1 MTPLY
6 TAHATA
12 AGGRTG
18 TARSDD
24 GRLDV
29 TLSTPAALGGD
40 DGPGTNPEQM
50 FAAGYSACFLGA
62 MKYVAGQDKIPLPA
76 ETTVS
81 ADVGIGPR
89 ADGGGFGIAVT
100 LTIALPGLERA
111 QAQALV
117 DKAHVVCPYSHAT
130 RDNIPVTLTLA

>member
-62 MKYVAGQDKIPLPA
+62 MKYVAGQDKIALPA

-89 ADGGGFGIAVT
+89 ADGGGFSIAVT

>member
-62 MKYVAGQDKIPLPA
+62 MKYVAGQDKIALPA

-81 ADVGIGPR
+81 ADVSIGPR
-89 ADGGGFGIAVT
+89 ADGGGFSISVT